1 MELCNVFLSHP
12 VFFVDIAIFICT
24 PQINED
30 SEEERKNEELRCIF
44 IRVFDCYFLL
54 NACS

>member
-1 MELCNVFLSHP
+1 MYFSAIRFFLWILQFYLH
-12 VFFVDIAIFICT
+12 